1 MQDMYKGHVIA
12 RDRHTDQQ
20 TYSNLAWDD
29 LITVK
34 YGMDGEQRI
43 GVIDRSI
50 LWNGVM
56 YYVGK

>member
-1 MQDMYKGHVIA
+1 
-12 RDRHTDQQ
+12 
-20 TYSNLAWDD
+20 
-29 LITVK
+29 
-34 YGMDGEQRI
+34 MDGEQRI

>member
-1 MQDMYKGHVIA
+1 MPL
-12 RDRHTDQQ
+12 T
-20 TYSNLAWDD
+20 